1 MSRFRPSELQEYLRQ
16 IGAKPIK
23 GMSQNFLIDGNILQK
38 IITLADCRP
47 GDLVF
52 EIGPGPGALTERLLE
67 TGCEVVAIEKD
78 ATFARALH
86 SMQHERLTVFE
97 ADALTFD
104 FAGECNRRSG
114 KAKVVANLPYHITT
128 PILHTLLPLESSFT
142 SITVMV
148 QDEVARRLCLPCSV
162 KDFVAFTL
170 FLQYYSQPRY
180 GFVVS
185 PHCFYPAP
193 RVHSAVIRLDLEKRY
208 PVQDEAHFFECVDA
222 AFSQRR
228 KMIKATLK
236 PWYAADVI
244 ERALEQIQKAST
256 SRPEELSLQEW
267 VTFYSTVNS
276 LAMK

>member
-1 MSRFRPSELQEYLRQ
+1 
-16 IGAKPIK
+16 
-23 GMSQNFLIDGNILQK
+23 MSQNFLIDGNILQK
-38 IITLADCRP
+38 IVGLADCRP

-78 ATFARALH
+78 AIFAKALA

-97 ADALTFD
+97 ADALSFD
-104 FAGECNRRSG
+104 FLAECQKRGR

-128 PILHTLLPLESSFT
+128 PILHRLLPLEACFT
-142 SITVMV
+142 SATVMV
-148 QDEVARRLCLPCSV
+148 QDEVARRLCLPCSN

-170 FLQYYSQPRY
+170 FLQYYSRPKY

-208 PVQDEAHFFECVDA
+208 CVQDEPHFFELVDA
-222 AFSQRR
+222 AFSSRR
-228 KMIKATLK
+228 KMMKATLK
-236 PWYAADVI
+236 PWYRVEMV
-244 ERALEQIQKAST
+244 ERALENIHKVPT
-256 SRPEELSLQEW
+256 SRPEELSLQDW
-267 VTFYSTVNS
+267 VQFYSIVNS
-276 LAMK
+276 LAIK

>member
-38 IITLADCRP
+38 IIALADCQP

-78 ATFARALH
+78 AVFAKALH
-86 SMQHERLTVFE
+86 SLRRDSLCVFE

-104 FAGECNRRSG
+104 FVGECKKRGR

-128 PILHTLLPLESSFT
+128 PILHTLLPLEASFT

-148 QDEVARRLCLPCSV
+148 QDEVAKRLCLPCSI

-185 PHCFYPAP
+185 PQCFYPAP
-193 RVHSAVIRLDLEKRY
+193 RVHSAVMRLDLEKRY
-208 PVQDEAHFFECVDA
+208 PVQDEQHFFELVNA

-236 PWYAADVI
+236 PWYAAEII
-244 ERALEQIQKAST
+244 ERALEQINKAPT
-256 SRPEELSLQEW
+256 CRPEELGLLEW
-267 VTFYSTVNS
+267 VAFYSIVNS
-276 LAMK
+276 LAIK